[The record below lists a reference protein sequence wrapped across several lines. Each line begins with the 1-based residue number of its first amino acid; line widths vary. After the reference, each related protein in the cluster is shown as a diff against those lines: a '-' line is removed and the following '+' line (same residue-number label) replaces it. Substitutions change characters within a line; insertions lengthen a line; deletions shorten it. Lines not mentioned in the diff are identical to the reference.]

1 MNVRDGLERARAQA
15 PRVEP
20 DLGLLQRRRVRRA
33 RAGRIGTATLA
44 LVIGFAAIGGA
55 WLAFRGE
62 GAEQRPAA
70 GSDIGPS
77 AADLTLGDGQF
88 YLMRVHA
95 TSDYPGS
102 ADTAHQE
109 AVYETWWAADDSGRI
124 HNLEGSYWNGHH
136 DTTFVAGEFYSDS
149 GPVSDL
155 STDPAQLE
163 AQLRTR
169 VDPGGVSPEPY
180 AEWGGP
186 IEWGLIRSIQ
196 ELLLAPDV
204 TPAVKAT
211 LVQVA
216 ANLDG
221 VTVDDRAV
229 DPQQRSALLLT
240 SHTEDKTSEW
250 WFDPSSLQL
259 MSTRETGGDGSVT
272 TNVIEAAGVAGS
284 TGSDHLTREFITSPG

>member
-1 MNVRDGLERARAQA
+1 M
-15 PRVEP
+15 
-20 DLGLLQRRRVRRA
+20 
-33 RAGRIGTATLA
+33 
-44 LVIGFAAIGGA
+44 IGFAAIGGA
-55 WLAFRGE
+55 WLAFRGA

-70 GSDIGPS
+70 GSDIGPP
-77 AADLTLGDGQF
+77 AADLTLGDGEYY
-88 YLMRVHA
+88 YLRVHVDPASVRLEPESGGDQLQA
-95 TSDYPGS
+95 TSTSD
-102 ADTAHQE
+102 ARFE
-109 AVYETWWAADDSGRI
+109 MWWAADDSGRI
-124 HNLEGSYWNGHH
+124 HNIDGSYWNGRF
-136 DTTFVAGEFYSDS
+136 DTTFGSGEFYSDS
-149 GPVSDL
+149 GPVADL

-169 VDPGGVSPEPY
+169 VDPGGASPEPY
-180 AEWGGP
+180 ADWGGP

-229 DPQQRSALLLT
+229 DPQGRSALLLT

-259 MSTRETGGDGSVT
+259 MSGRETFGDGSVT

-284 TGSDHLTREFITSPG
+284 TDSDHLTREFIASPS